1 MSQELQEKILNSI
14 EILKKNENKI
24 FFLTQDTK
32 GNAKAGIKHIYDM
45 AMSLKNSGFDSIILH
60 EKKEYNGVADWL
72 GEEYMTELPHQNI
85 EEQKLQEELSDWKSK
100 IPSGNMGKWHRQV
113 KVDSITD
120 KLVEIQKQIHFHDS
134 IYLSSEIYKQ
144 WNTL

>member
-1 MSQELQEKILNSI
+1 MMDINEKVLELK
-14 EILKKNENKI
+14 
-24 FFLTQDTK
+24 
-32 GNAKAGIKHIYDM
+32 
-45 AMSLKNSGFDSIILH
+45 
-60 EKKEYNGVADWL
+60 V
-72 GEEYMTELPHQNI
+72 

>member
-1 MSQELQEKILNSI
+1 MEINEKVLELK
-14 EILKKNENKI
+14 
-24 FFLTQDTK
+24 
-32 GNAKAGIKHIYDM
+32 
-45 AMSLKNSGFDSIILH
+45 
-60 EKKEYNGVADWL
+60 V
-72 GEEYMTELPHQNI
+72 
-85 EEQKLQEELSDWKSK
+85 EEQKLQEELSEWKSK

-120 KLVEIQKQIHFHDS
+120 KLAEIQKQIHFHDS

>member
-1 MSQELQEKILNSI
+1 MDINEKVLELK
-14 EILKKNENKI
+14 
-24 FFLTQDTK
+24 
-32 GNAKAGIKHIYDM
+32 
-45 AMSLKNSGFDSIILH
+45 
-60 EKKEYNGVADWL
+60 V
-72 GEEYMTELPHQNI
+72 

-100 IPSGNMGKWHRQV
+100 IPSGNMGKWHKQV

>member
-1 MSQELQEKILNSI
+1 MDINETVLELK
-14 EILKKNENKI
+14 
-24 FFLTQDTK
+24 
-32 GNAKAGIKHIYDM
+32 
-45 AMSLKNSGFDSIILH
+45 
-60 EKKEYNGVADWL
+60 V
-72 GEEYMTELPHQNI
+72 

-120 KLVEIQKQIHFHDS
+120 KLAEIQKQIHFHDS

>member
-85 EEQKLQEELSDWKSK
+85 EEQKLQVSPEDILIIPELFVINIFD
-100 IPSGNMGKWHRQV
+100 SGFISRG
-113 KVDSITD
+113 
-120 KLVEIQKQIHFHDS
+120 IQLF
-134 IYLSSEIYKQ
+134 
-144 WNTL
+144 

>member
-1 MSQELQEKILNSI
+1 MDINEKVLELK
-14 EILKKNENKI
+14 
-24 FFLTQDTK
+24 
-32 GNAKAGIKHIYDM
+32 
-45 AMSLKNSGFDSIILH
+45 
-60 EKKEYNGVADWL
+60 V
-72 GEEYMTELPHQNI
+72 
-85 EEQKLQEELSDWKSK
+85 EEQKLQEELSEWKSK

-113 KVDSITD
+113 KVDNITD

>member
-1 MSQELQEKILNSI
+1 MDINEKVLELK
-14 EILKKNENKI
+14 
-24 FFLTQDTK
+24 
-32 GNAKAGIKHIYDM
+32 
-45 AMSLKNSGFDSIILH
+45 
-60 EKKEYNGVADWL
+60 V
-72 GEEYMTELPHQNI
+72 
-85 EEQKLQEELSDWKSK
+85 EEQKLQEELSEWKSK

-120 KLVEIQKQIHFHDS
+120 KLAEIQKQIHFHDS